1 MGAKRRGKILETGGH
16 QAEAATQ
23 ESIREGE
30 SMGKR
35 EELIVG
41 LDLGTTKICAVVG
54 EVTPEGINIVGV
66 GTYPSIGLRGGV
78 VVNIDQTVHSI
89 RKAVE
94 EAELMAGCEISSV
107 YAGVAGT
114 HVQSLNSHGV
124 IAVKSREVTQADI
137 DRVLDAAKTIALPF
151 DRQVLHVLPQQF
163 IVDDQE
169 GIQNP
174 LGMAGVRLEAKVH
187 IITGAVSAVQNIVK
201 CCERAGLHVQD
212 VVLESLA
219 SSESV
224 LDTDERHLGVALVD
238 IGGGTSDVAV
248 FIDHAIRYSCV
259 VGLGG
264 NHITSDISVGL
275 RTSMDEAEKIK
286 KKFGCA
292 LVELVDPQDMIE
304 VGSVGGQRPRQ
315 LAQSVLTQIIEAR
328 VEEIV
333 KIIEW
338 ELVRSGFVEM
348 LHAGVVLTGGVAL
361 LPAIRELT
369 ERVFDMPVRI
379 GIPYRFGGLGDVVRN
394 PIYATATGLLLYG
407 MKHGG
412 RTPLEEP
419 SMMRRLLGSMKRWFK
434 EFF

>member
-1 MGAKRRGKILETGGH
+1 
-16 QAEAATQ
+16 
-23 ESIREGE
+23 
-30 SMGKR
+30 MGKR

-54 EVTPEGINIVGV
+54 EVTSEGINIVGV

-89 RKAVE
+89 RKAVD
-94 EAELMAGCEISSV
+94 EAELMAGCEITSV

-114 HVQSLNSHGV
+114 HVQSMNSHGV

-151 DRQVLHVLPQQF
+151 DRQILHVLPQQY

-174 LGMAGVRLEAKVH
+174 LGMSGVRLEAKVH
-187 IITGAVSAVQNIVK
+187 IITGAVSAVQNIIK
-201 CCERAGLHVQD
+201 CCDRANLQVQD

-219 SSESV
+219 SSEAV
-224 LDTDERHLGVALVD
+224 LDSDEKHLGVALVD

-248 FIDHAIRYSCV
+248 FLDHAIRYSCV

-286 KKFGCA
+286 KKYGCA
-292 LVELVDPQDMIE
+292 LVEWINPQDVIE
-304 VGSVGGQRPRQ
+304 VGSVGGQKPRQ
-315 LAQSVLTQIIEAR
+315 LAQSILTQIIEAR
-328 VEEIV
+328 VEEIM
-333 KIIEW
+333 KIVEW
-338 ELVRSGFVEM
+338 ELVRSGYAES

-361 LPAIRELT
+361 LPGIRELT
-369 ERVFDMPVRI
+369 ERSFDMPVRI
-379 GIPYRFGGLGDVVRN
+379 GVPYRFGGLGDVVKN
-394 PIYATATGLLLYG
+394 PIYSTGTGLLMYG
-407 MKHGG
+407 RKQGSG
-412 RTPLEEP
+412 SRAPLEEP
-419 SMMRRLLGSMKRWFK
+419 NLLKKVITSMKRWFK
-434 EFF
+434 EFW

>member
-1 MGAKRRGKILETGGH
+1 MIWRGK
-16 QAEAATQ
+16 
-23 ESIREGE
+23 E
-30 SMGKR
+30 SMGRR

-54 EVTPEGINIVGV
+54 EVTSEGIDIVGV

-78 VVNIDQTVHSI
+78 VVNIEQTVQSI

-124 IAVKSREVTQADI
+124 IAVKSREVTQSDI
-137 DRVLDAAKTIALPF
+137 DRVLDAAKTVALPY
-151 DRQVLHVLPQQF
+151 DRQILHVLPQQF
-163 IVDDQE
+163 LVDDQE

-174 LGMAGVRLEAKVH
+174 VGMAGVRLEAKVH
-187 IITGAVSAVQNIVK
+187 IVTGAVSAVQNIIK
-201 CCERAGLHVQD
+201 CCEKAGLNVQD

-219 SSESV
+219 SSEAV
-224 LDTDERHLGVALVD
+224 LDADEKHLGVALVD

-248 FIDHAIRYSCV
+248 FQDHAIRYSCV

-286 KKFGCA
+286 KKYGCA
-292 LVELVDPQDMIE
+292 LVDRIGQQDMIE
-304 VGSVGGQRPRQ
+304 VGSVGGQKPRQ
-315 LAQSVLTQIIEAR
+315 LAQSILAQIIEAR
-328 VEEIV
+328 VEEIL

-338 ELVRSGFVEM
+338 ELVRSGFVES
-348 LHAGVVLTGGVAL
+348 LHGGVVLTGGVSL
-361 LPAIRELT
+361 LPGIRELA
-369 ERVFDMPVRI
+369 EKIFDLPVRI
-379 GIPYRFGGLGDVVRN
+379 GVPYQFGGLGDVVKN
-394 PIYATATGLLLYG
+394 PMFATATGLLAYG
-407 MKHGG
+407 RKRGKV
-412 RTPLEEP
+412 RLPVEE
-419 SMMRRLLGSMKRWFK
+419 SNSLVNKVLMIMKRWFK
-434 EFF
+434 EFW

>member
-1 MGAKRRGKILETGGH
+1 
-16 QAEAATQ
+16 
-23 ESIREGE
+23 
-30 SMGKR
+30 MGKR

-54 EVTPEGINIVGV
+54 EITSEGINIVGV

-94 EAELMAGCEISSV
+94 EAELVAGCEISAV

-124 IAVKSREVTQADI
+124 IAVKNREVCQTDI
-137 DRVLDAAKTIALPF
+137 DRVLDAAKTVALPY
-151 DRQVLHVLPQQF
+151 DRQVLHVLPQQY

-174 LGMAGVRLEAKVH
+174 LGMNGVRLEAKVH
-187 IITGAVSAVQNIVK
+187 IITGVVSAVQNIIK
-201 CCERAGLHVQD
+201 CCEKAGLQVLD

-224 LDTDERHLGVALVD
+224 LDPDEKHLGVALVD
-238 IGGGTSDVAV
+238 IGGGTSDLAI
-248 FIDHAIRYSCV
+248 FLDHAIRYSCV

-292 LVELVDPQDMIE
+292 IPELTNSQDMIE
-304 VGSVGGQRPRQ
+304 VGSVGGQKPRQ
-315 LAQSVLTQIIEAR
+315 LAQSILTQIIEAR
-328 VEEIV
+328 VEEIL
-333 KIIEW
+333 KIIDW
-338 ELVRSGFVEM
+338 ELVRSGYVES

-361 LPAIRELT
+361 LQGIRELA
-369 ERVFDMPVRI
+369 EKVFDVPVRI
-379 GIPYRFGGLGDVVRN
+379 GVPYRFGGLGDVVKN

-407 MKHGG
+407 RKRGSQSPIKDPG
-412 RTPLEEP
+412 LLNKVLE
-419 SMMRRLLGSMKRWFK
+419 SMKRWFK
-434 EFF
+434 EFW

>member
-1 MGAKRRGKILETGGH
+1 MGR
-16 QAEAATQ
+16 
-23 ESIREGE
+23 
-30 SMGKR
+30 R

-54 EVTPEGINIVGV
+54 EVTSEGIDIVGV

-78 VVNIDQTVHSI
+78 VVNIDQTVQSI

-137 DRVLDAAKTIALPF
+137 DRVLDAAKTIALPY
-151 DRQVLHVLPQQF
+151 DRQILHVLPQQF
-163 IVDDQE
+163 LVDDQE

-174 LGMAGVRLEAKVH
+174 TGMAGVRLEAKVH
-187 IITGAVSAVQNIVK
+187 IITGAVSAVQNIIK
-201 CCERAGLHVQD
+201 CCERAGLQVQD

-224 LDTDERHLGVALVD
+224 LDTDEKHLGVALVD

-248 FIDHAIRYSCV
+248 FLDHAIRYSCV

-264 NHITSDISVGL
+264 SHITSDISVGL
-275 RTSMDEAEKIK
+275 RTSMEEAEKIK
-286 KKFGCA
+286 KKYGCA
-292 LVELVDPQDMIE
+292 LVDRINQQEMIE
-304 VGSVGGQRPRQ
+304 VGSVGGQKPRQ
-315 LAQSVLTQIIEAR
+315 LAQSILTQIIEAR
-328 VEEIV
+328 VEEII

-338 ELVRSGFVEM
+338 ELVRSGFMES
-348 LHAGVVLTGGVAL
+348 LHAGMVLTGGVSL
-361 LPAIRELT
+361 LPGIREVA
-369 ERVFDMPVRI
+369 ERIFDMPVRI
-379 GIPYRFGGLGDVVRN
+379 GVPFHFGGLGDVVKN
-394 PIYATATGLLLYG
+394 PMYATATGLLAYG
-407 MKHGG
+407 RKHGKSRG
-412 RTPLEEP
+412 PIDEDSNLVSKVLT
-419 SMMRRLLGSMKRWFK
+419 MMKRWFR
-434 EFF
+434 EFW

>member
-1 MGAKRRGKILETGGH
+1 
-16 QAEAATQ
+16 
-23 ESIREGE
+23 
-30 SMGKR
+30 MGKK

-54 EVTPEGINIVGV
+54 EVTPEGIDIVGV
-66 GTYPSIGLRGGV
+66 GSYPSVGLRGGV

-89 RKAVE
+89 VKAVR

-124 IAVKSREVTQADI
+124 IAIKSREVNQGDI
-137 DRVLDAAKTIALPF
+137 DRVLDAAKTVAMPY

-169 GIQNP
+169 GILDP
-174 LGMAGVRLEAKVH
+174 LGMSGVRLEAKVH
-187 IITGAVSAVQNIVK
+187 IITGAVSAVQNIIK
-201 CCERAGLHVQD
+201 CCQRAGLTVQD

-224 LDTDERHLGVALVD
+224 LDADEKHLGVVLADV
-238 IGGGTSDVAV
+238 GGGTTDVAV
-248 FIDHAIRYSCV
+248 FLDRAIRYSCV

-286 KKFGCA
+286 KKYGCA
-292 LVELVDPQDMIE
+292 LVEAVNPQDVIE
-304 VGSVGGQRPRQ
+304 VGSVGGQKPRQ
-315 LAQSVLTQIIEAR
+315 LAQSILAEIIEAR

-333 KIIEW
+333 KIVEW
-338 ELVRSGFVEM
+338 ELVRSGYVES

-361 LPAIRELT
+361 LPGIRELT
-369 ERVFDMPVRI
+369 ERVFDLPVRI
-379 GIPYRFGGLGDVVRN
+379 GVPYRFGGLGDVVKN
-394 PIYATATGLLLYG
+394 PIYATATGLLL
-407 MKHGG
+407 HGRNHG
-412 RTPLEEP
+412 SVAPLEEP
-419 SMMRRLLGSMKRWFK
+419 GLFKKALSSMRRWFS
-434 EFF
+434 EIW

>member
-1 MGAKRRGKILETGGH
+1 
-16 QAEAATQ
+16 
-23 ESIREGE
+23 
-30 SMGKR
+30 MGKR

-54 EVTPEGINIVGV
+54 EVTSEGINIVGV

-89 RKAVE
+89 RKAVD
-94 EAELMAGCEISSV
+94 EAELMAGCEISAV

-124 IAVKSREVTQADI
+124 IAVKTREVTQADI

-151 DRQVLHVLPQQF
+151 DRQILHVLPQQY

-174 LGMAGVRLEAKVH
+174 LGMSGVRLEAKVH
-187 IITGAVSAVQNIVK
+187 IITGAVSAVQNIIK
-201 CCERAGLHVQD
+201 CCERAGLQVLD

-219 SSESV
+219 SSEAV
-224 LDTDERHLGVALVD
+224 LDADEKHLGIALVD

-248 FIDHAIRYSCV
+248 FLDHAIRYSCV

-292 LVELVDPQDMIE
+292 LVEWTNPQDVIE
-304 VGSVGGQRPRQ
+304 VGSVGGQKPRQ
-315 LAQSVLTQIIEAR
+315 LAQSILTQIIEAR

-333 KIIEW
+333 KIVEW
-338 ELVRSGFVEM
+338 ELVRSGYAES

-361 LPAIRELT
+361 LPGIRELS
-369 ERVFDMPVRI
+369 ERTFDMPVRI
-379 GIPYRFGGLGDVVRN
+379 GVPYRFGGLGDVVKN
-394 PIYATATGLLLYG
+394 PIFATATGLL
-407 MKHGG
+407 MFG
-412 RTPLEEP
+412 RKQGTRSPLEEP
-419 SMMRRLLGSMKRWFK
+419 NLLKKIVTSMKRWFK
-434 EFF
+434 EFW